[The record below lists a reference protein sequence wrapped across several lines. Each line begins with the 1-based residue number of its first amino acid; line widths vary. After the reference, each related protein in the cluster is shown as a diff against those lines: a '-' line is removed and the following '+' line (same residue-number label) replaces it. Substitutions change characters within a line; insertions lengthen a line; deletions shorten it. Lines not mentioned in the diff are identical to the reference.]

1 MVMEKRK
8 RLRWCAGQA
17 GDHPIMVKGGM
28 NMVPMYKKKQLQC
41 PVCGFPR
48 LIDSEAGT
56 ESEVVPEDKIQE
68 GWHPDYFQKCHKC
81 GNQIG
86 IRKVS

>member
-1 MVMEKRK
+1 
-8 RLRWCAGQA
+8 
-17 GDHPIMVKGGM
+17 MVKM
-28 NMVPMYKKKQLQC
+28 IAKKKLKC

-48 LIDSEAGT
+48 LIDSGADT
-56 ESEVVPEDKIQE
+56 ISEMIPEDKIQA

-81 GNQIG
+81 GSQIG